1 MKKKLDIIYED
12 KHLLVVNKPYGILT
26 VSTYKENERTMY
38 HMAYSYQKQK
48 HKSNKI
54 FIVHRLDKDTS
65 GVLIFAKDEK
75 TKYLLQDN
83 WDNLVLSRNY
93 MAVVHGKISGE
104 GVIKSYL
111 KESSRLKVYSTNDK
125 SGKLAI
131 TKYKV
136 ISNKKSSS
144 LVDIEI
150 LTGRKNQIRVHFSDI
165 NNPILGDR
173 KYGIK
178 DNSNRLLLHAY
189 KIVIKNPYTNEV
201 MEFKAKLPKE
211 FEKYIKEG
219 NDKNGT

>member
-65 GVLIFAKDEK
+65 GVLMFAKDEK

-83 WDNLVLSRNY
+83 WDNLVLSRKY

-111 KESSRLKVYSTNDK
+111 KENSHLKVYSTSDK

-165 NNPILGDR
+165 NNPIFGDR